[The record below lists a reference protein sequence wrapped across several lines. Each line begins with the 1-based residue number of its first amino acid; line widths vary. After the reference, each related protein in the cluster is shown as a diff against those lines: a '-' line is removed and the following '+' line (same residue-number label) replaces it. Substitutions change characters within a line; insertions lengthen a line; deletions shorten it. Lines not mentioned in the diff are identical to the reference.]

1 MRIAVTSQ
9 NLRTVTGHAGVNRR
23 FMVWEV
29 EPGQGPVRTGDI
41 KLPKD
46 MAFHNFHEAGP
57 HPLDSVDV
65 LITGGCGEGFVR
77 RLARRGVSVLRTSE
91 SDPETAVRAYLEGT
105 LPETAEA
112 C

>member
-29 EPGQGPVRTGDI
+29 APDQEPVREEDI
-41 KLPKD
+41 NLPKEL
-46 MAFHNFHEAGP
+46 AFHNFHRPDP

-65 LITGGCGEGFVR
+65 LITGGCGDGFVR
-77 RLARRGVSVLRTSE
+77 RLAERGVTVVRTSE
-91 SDPETAVRAYLEGT
+91 SDPAAAVRGYLNGT
-105 LPETAEA
+105 LPEAVDT